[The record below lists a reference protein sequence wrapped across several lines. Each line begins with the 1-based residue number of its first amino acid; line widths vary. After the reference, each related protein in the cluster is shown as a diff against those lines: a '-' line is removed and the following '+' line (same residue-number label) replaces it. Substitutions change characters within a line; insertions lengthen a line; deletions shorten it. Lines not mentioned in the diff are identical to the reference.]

1 MKDGVGRPKKANPV
15 HKWRYSKKQKQDEE
29 MAVLQRATL
38 QSYRR
43 LKFDP
48 LTEKNALKY
57 LDLRTLEYIQRL
69 ELIADEA
76 RANQEPELELK
87 TVAFLSRLTPAY
99 RTKVDIGGAQLGL
112 MKAPS
117 LEQLSPAELTR
128 IAESDDGTDLSAIE
142 SKLIKEDA

>member
-1 MKDGVGRPKKANPV
+1 MGRPRKLNPV
-15 HKWRYSKKQKQDEE
+15 HKVRYSWKQKQDEY
-29 MAVLQRATL
+29 MAGLQRETWAT
-38 QSYRR
+38 YRKLR
-43 LKFDP
+43 FDP
-48 LTEKNALKY
+48 LVETNALKY

-99 RTKVDIGGAQLGL
+99 RTKVDIGTAQLGL
-112 MKAPS
+112 IKAPS
-117 LEQLSPAELTR
+117 LEQLSPAELAK

>member
-1 MKDGVGRPKKANPV
+1 MRDGIGRPKKAHPV
-15 HKWRYSKKQKQDEE
+15 HKARYSKKQKQDE
-29 MAVLQRATL
+29 AIAILQRETWS
-38 QSYRR
+38 SYRQLR
-43 LKFDP
+43 FDP
-48 LTEKNALKY
+48 LTETNALKY

-76 RANQEPELELK
+76 RSNQEPELELK

-99 RTKVDIGGAQLGL
+99 RTKVDIGTAQLGL
-112 MKAPS
+112 IKAPS
-117 LEQLSPAELTR
+117 LEQLSASELAK